1 MSIFISRAMTVR
13 SSVAA
18 RVEGVVATTLL
29 DMSDRA
35 DFERAARW
43 R

>member
-1 MSIFISRAMTVR
+1 VSIFISRAMTVR

-18 RVEGVVATTLL
+18 RVAGVVATTLL